1 MGQVQPK
8 PKSPNVLNYKVMSD
22 KIIRMSQEE
31 RDIWILK
38 TSLAAGKTVKF
49 FGASVIDYDLREALI
64 RGK

>member
-1 MGQVQPK
+1 MGQVQPNPK
-8 PKSPNVLNYKVMSD
+8 PPNILNYRVMAD

-38 TSLAAGKTVKF
+38 TSLATGKRVKF
-49 FGASVIDYDLREALI
+49 FGAVVVDYDLREALI